1 MAQPHIL
8 IFMGDIMHLRQEAS
22 RVLLMSFAMLIA
34 IVTSEYSKIIM
45 YMALI
50 ITVMALEDLL
60 MNQLYRESIANKL
73 FSIGLSTIAYIA
85 IIILSFTETIS
96 LDTYLYYM
104 IGVITIFPLILYN
117 WYTFRENINSEDNE
131 E

>member
-1 MAQPHIL
+1 
-8 IFMGDIMHLRQEAS
+8 MGDIMHLRQEAS